1 MPGDATHVKW
11 AKWASFFGAIG
22 LYTIGWDIIHIIA
35 TVTLFMFS
43 VMWLSPD
50 LDLPGTAPLKRWGG
64 LQVAWAMFE
73 KKIPH
78 RSRWSHGW
86 ILGFI
91 LIQVNFLVIVAVI
104 IAFLRVCWLP
114 LIEPLITQ
122 GNAVIDDLL
131 VLHFSPAVIA
141 GITWGLCVCLAA
153 HWHHKILDTFMR
165 N

>member
-11 AKWASFFGAIG
+11 AKWASFLGAIG
-22 LYTIGWDIIHIIA
+22 LYTYGMDIIHIIA
-35 TVTLFMFS
+35 TVALFMFS

-50 LDLPGTAPLKRWGG
+50 LDLPGTEPLKRWGG
-64 LQVAWAMFE
+64 LQLAWALFE

-78 RSRWSHGW
+78 RSKWSHGL
-86 ILGFI
+86 IIGFI
-91 LIQVNFLVIVAVI
+91 MIQLNFLVIAAVI
-104 IAFLRVCWLP
+104 IAFFRVCWLP
-114 LIEPLITQ
+114 LIEPLIAQ

-131 VLHFSPAVIA
+131 VLHFSPVVIA
-141 GITWGLCVCLAA
+141 GITWWLFVCLAA